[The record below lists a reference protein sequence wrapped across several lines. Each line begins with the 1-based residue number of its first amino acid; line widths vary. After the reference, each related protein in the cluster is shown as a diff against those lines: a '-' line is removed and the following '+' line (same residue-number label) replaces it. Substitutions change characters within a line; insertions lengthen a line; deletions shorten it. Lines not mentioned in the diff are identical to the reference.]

1 VESGCSFSML
11 SKSRVRSD
19 GVGLQLLDVIE
30 KHKDILITGSQ
41 VEMEYKKNRQH
52 VILEALRAQKTP
64 DWSGLTSPAFLA
76 NAKPAQIIA
85 KSKKTITTQ
94 QARLKTRIA
103 NVLEKPNI
111 SDPVFKAHERVF
123 KYNSDYNLSRD
134 KKDRFTIRNRAR
146 KRFVLGYPPRKQNDT
161 SIGDAINWEW
171 IIHCAEL
178 SEKDV
183 ILVTRD
189 TDYGI
194 SYDGKF
200 FLNDWLRLEFKE
212 RISQKRKIVLSD
224 RLTEAFKLVAIPVSI
239 EAEKEERKL
248 VAEHE
253 PETSNKIVRE
263 INRLLEELDRAGVAV
278 ANAKLSG

>member
-1 VESGCSFSML
+1 M
-11 SKSRVRSD
+11 
-19 GVGLQLLDVIE
+19 
-30 KHKDILITGSQ
+30 
-41 VEMEYKKNRQH
+41 
-52 VILEALRAQKTP
+52 
-64 DWSGLTSPAFLA
+64 
-76 NAKPAQIIA
+76 
-85 KSKKTITTQ
+85 
-94 QARLKTRIA
+94 
-103 NVLEKPNI
+103 
-111 SDPVFKAHERVF
+111 
-123 KYNSDYNLSRD
+123 
-134 KKDRFTIRNRAR
+134 
-146 KRFVLGYPPRKQNDT
+146 
-161 SIGDAINWEW
+161 
-171 IIHCAEL
+171 
-178 SEKDV
+178 